1 MGEVADGTSSE
12 AKEETG
18 KSVDSAGSAAGAG
31 LTAPETRRRALIA
44 LTALIS
50 IFLGYALVQPFVPA
64 LSVPAVV
71 GARIAYTVAFFA
83 LAWTVE
89 RLERAL
95 WATVIF
101 FVVTLIV
108 RIAIQALL
116 SSRIGVLREW
126 HTSEVLLDYSYP
138 VCLLAAAAVWVS
150 WKRKRSRHDT

>member
-1 MGEVADGTSSE
+1 MAQGDLSTR
-12 AKEETG
+12 
-18 KSVDSAGSAAGAG
+18 
-31 LTAPETRRRALIA
+31 ETRRRAQIA
-44 LTALIS
+44 LAVLVG
-50 IFLGYALVQPFVPA
+50 IFLAYAVTQPFVPA
-64 LSVPAVV
+64 LSVPPVV
-71 GARIAYTVAFFA
+71 GTRIAYTIAFFA

-95 WATVIF
+95 WATVVF

-108 RIAIQALL
+108 RVAIQALL
-116 SSRIGVLREW
+116 SGGIGVFRSW